1 MASGPRFQKYCVGSG
16 TRKRRTEGQFLRLMS
31 IEIEKK
37 YRLKEDQRDTLVRR
51 LAELGATPEGEAFE
65 ENVLYDGAELKQ
77 GNCVLR
83 LRRVGNRALLTYK
96 ERLPGA
102 SPIKHQR
109 EEETEVEDAD
119 VMHAILEALGYR
131 PRVVYEKRRETWRLG
146 TVEIVLDELPFGLFM
161 EIEGS
166 AAEIEATEESL
177 ALDLLAELA
186 TYPQLA
192 AKEGTLRGSIIE
204 ARFANR
210 EG

>member
-1 MASGPRFQKYCVGSG
+1 
-16 TRKRRTEGQFLRLMS
+16 MS

-177 ALDLLAELA
+177 ALDLLSELA

>member
-1 MASGPRFQKYCVGSG
+1 
-16 TRKRRTEGQFLRLMS
+16 MS

-51 LAELGATPEGEAFE
+51 LAELGAAPEGKVFE
-65 ENVLYDGAELKQ
+65 ENVLYDGAELKER
-77 GNCVLR
+77 NCVLR

-109 EEETEVEDAD
+109 EEETEVEDAE
-119 VMHAILEALGYR
+119 VMQAILEALGYR

-166 AAEIEATEESL
+166 VAEIEATEKSL
-177 ALDLLAELA
+177 AVDLLAELA

-192 AKEGTLRGSIIE
+192 AKQGKLRGSIIE